1 MAGITKIFYGIT
13 LFLIIYAIG
22 FDFPIS
28 GDIVLG
34 TWFIFYFIFMFY
46 AVNNKTQLVKDPKT
60 GEYKEITVKKSLL
73 DQELELRYLEEEAR
87 AQEKLRQKQLNPKKQ
102 VEIQNKQRLD
112 KHKVVTGNISG
123 SGLMD
128 KIKRLKRLYINGT
141 LTKAEFEKAKNK
153 LLK

>member
-1 MAGITKIFYGIT
+1 MAGITKIFWGIT
-13 LFLIIYAIG
+13 LFLIVYSIG

-34 TWFIFYFIFMFY
+34 TWFIFYFIFVFY
-46 AVNNKTQLVKDPKT
+46 VINNKTTVVKNPKT
-60 GEYKEITVKKSLL
+60 GAYEEITIKKSIAE
-73 DQELELRYLEEEAR
+73 QEAELRYLEEEAR
-87 AQEKLRQKQLNPKKQ
+87 AQEKLRQKKLNPKKQ

-128 KIKRLKRLYINGT
+128 KIKRLKKLYINGT
-141 LTKAEFEKAKNK
+141 LTKAEFEQAKNK
-153 LLK
+153 LLT

>member
-1 MAGITKIFYGIT
+1 
-13 LFLIIYAIG
+13 
-22 FDFPIS
+22 
-28 GDIVLG
+28 
-34 TWFIFYFIFMFY
+34 MFY

-128 KIKRLKRLYINGT
+128 KIKRLKKLYINGT
-141 LTKAEFEKAKNK
+141 LTKAEFEQAKNK